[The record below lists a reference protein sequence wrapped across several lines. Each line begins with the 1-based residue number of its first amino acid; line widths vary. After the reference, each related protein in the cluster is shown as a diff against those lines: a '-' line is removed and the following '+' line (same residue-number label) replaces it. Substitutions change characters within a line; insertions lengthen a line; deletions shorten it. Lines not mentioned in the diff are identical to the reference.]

1 LAFVAGVGWRH
12 QAGEVLL
19 KFTAKYGA
27 GHE

>member
-19 KFTAKYGA
+19 KFSAEYGA